1 MEKLFHLKENNTT
14 ARTEIVAG
22 LTTFMTMAYI
32 IALNPNLLTGFGAEG
47 GTQLWNGVFLATCI
61 ASAVG
66 TLVMAFA
73 ANKPFAM
80 APGMGLNS
88 FFAVVV
94 ANIVSL
100 TGMSYLQSFQ
110 TALCVILIEGIVF
123 IILSVLK
130 VREKIVEAIPL
141 GIRLGIAP
149 AIGLMLLNI
158 GIGSNAGVYSSDGG
172 PFYVMRDFF
181 GALTPSLAKA
191 NMGDGYPQMVL
202 TVVTM
207 FVGLFL
213 IVLFAHKKI
222 KGSVLLGMLCASG
235 IYWAGEAIFLHTN
248 PFASLK
254 GASFVPAFGDMAETT
269 LFKFDFAALG
279 EIGWFTVVTLVITF
293 CIIDMFDTIGTLVGT
308 ASRAGMVDKDGN
320 MPRMREALLADAI
333 GTVTGACTGTS
344 TVTTFVESASGVEAG
359 GRTGLTALTTGVLFL
374 ASMFLAP
381 IAAIIP
387 AAATSSA
394 LIYVGLLML
403 GGLKKIDFDDVY
415 QSLPVAIMLI
425 SMPVIIEAPYI
436 VSLWLGQLPEYVVPF
451 TRLIIA
457 ISAIDAMASPLM
469 TAAHATGHIRLYQ
482 SSVGTMVML
491 NIPVS
496 YVFLRL
502 GFPPLTVFYVSL
514 AISVVCL
521 FMRLWIVRR
530 LMPFPVKEY
539 VVRVFGT
546 SLAVCTLATIAPV
559 AVHIAVDG
567 NIHTVLS
574 VCALSLLSC
583 AVSIYY
589 VGLDRHERKFV
600 AGIVRK
606 KILHKQ

>member
-14 ARTEIVAG
+14 VRTEIVAG

-32 IALNPNLLTGFGAEG
+32 IALNPNLLTGFGAQG
-47 GTQLWNGVFLATCI
+47 GSQLWNGVFLATCI

-66 TLVMAFA
+66 T
-73 ANKPFAM
+73 
-80 APGMGLNS
+80 
-88 FFAVVV
+88 VVV
-94 ANIVSL
+94 ANIVTL

-213 IVLFAHKKI
+213 IVLFAHK
-222 KGSVLLGMLCASG
+222 GSVLLGMLCASG

-293 CIIDMFDTIGTLVGT
+293 CIIDMFDTIGTRVGT

-320 MPRMREALLADAI
+320 MPRMREALLADAV
-333 GTVTGACTGTS
+333 GTVAGACTGTS

-403 GGLKKIDFDDVY
+403 GGLKKIDFDDIY

-425 SMPVIIEAPYI
+425 SMPISGSIGHGIGLGLISYSVLKLCTGKGKE
-436 VSLWLGQLPEYVVPF
+436 VSVLTYV
-451 TRLIIA
+451 
-457 ISAIDAMASPLM
+457 
-469 TAAHATGHIRLYQ
+469 
-482 SSVGTMVML
+482 
-491 NIPVS
+491 
-496 YVFLRL
+496 
-502 GFPPLTVFYVSL
+502 
-514 AISVVCL
+514 ISVIFL
-521 FMRLWIVRR
+521 
-530 LMPFPVKEY
+530 VK
-539 VVRVFGT
+539 FF
-546 SLAVCTLATIAPV
+546 LIA
-559 AVHIAVDG
+559 
-567 NIHTVLS
+567 
-574 VCALSLLSC
+574 
-583 AVSIYY
+583 
-589 VGLDRHERKFV
+589 
-600 AGIVRK
+600 
-606 KILHKQ
+606 